1 MSQQSVENEETKD
14 NQQES
19 PITKQPAIF
28 INHGGGPM
36 PYLQHAHNK
45 QFGQSFIIESCQKM
59 EQYISLYKPKAICV
73 ISAHWETSK
82 PTVLYHKSPPLYFDY
97 YNFPPESY
105 QFKYPAPCD
114 LHLTDKVIQ
123 LLKRIGGYKA
133 VELDK
138 QRGYDHGVF
147 IPFMIA
153 HPQAD
158 IPLIQVSL
166 CAVTKDK
173 KQSARNNLRLGA
185 ILSSLRDEGVMIVG
199 SGMSYH
205 NMNGFMD
212 PSSKNKSMA
221 FNDWLIKTMSNQH
234 VKQCVLDMI
243 HWMDAPSAIACH
255 PREEH
260 LLPLHVCL
268 GSNMDVKSMDQLFEY
283 YDQRKQMDPDTMNDK
298 NKMNVDV
305 QTESGRIITFSGFTF
320 L

>member
-1 MSQQSVENEETKD
+1 MSQQSVENEETKE

-221 FNDWLIKTMSNQH
+221 FNDWLVKT
-234 VKQCVLDMI
+234 KA
-243 HWMDAPSAIACH
+243 W
-255 PREEH
+255 H